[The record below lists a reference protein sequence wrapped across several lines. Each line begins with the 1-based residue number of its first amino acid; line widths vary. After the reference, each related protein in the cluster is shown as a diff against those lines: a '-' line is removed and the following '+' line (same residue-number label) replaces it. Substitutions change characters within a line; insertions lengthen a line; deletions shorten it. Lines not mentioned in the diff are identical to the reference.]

1 MSAPAKASKWGSFLS
16 QAVANVESRLD
27 NILSEEEA
35 NGKASS
41 QPPSRPASAASTN
54 KPTTTTTKSA
64 NDRLQERLARAVAA
78 KNAASGSGS
87 PRSDASPARPQRT
100 SLEASSAKQ
109 SPRASVDLAGADAT
123 SQAPR
128 SSLSKEDTTTTTTTT
143 AKDEITPEKEEDKA
157 QPTTQAP
164 DTATTPQK
172 SPRPSGQEDRPEAG
186 ETPAASTPSTRND
199 VVSISVATSEK
210 MVSSLDLYEKRI
222 GELEKR
228 LEETQAQHQEEL
240 HSQGEQVDAL
250 QAKLQ
255 YLAREAAES
264 ARKDASSAPGG
275 SLEKK
280 LAEKDQQIAGLMEEG
295 QKLAG
300 NEQKLRTVIKKLRV
314 QVATDEK
321 EVNEQKMWRSKTER
335 ELSSL
340 RDALHAA
347 DTVKKA
353 NEESQKTIGQLKKDM
368 DRLKSTIAS
377 KDTTIAELKSQVQEE
392 SERAKTMAAKVNDQI
407 REAGQSKIK
416 DLEEAVAALEVEKN
430 LLADRSKAQA
440 AELKEKFE
448 RASERARVVELEL
461 RGEVQVLEA
470 KLEALRA
477 TAEEA
482 SSGAVGDAQAKLL
495 RQIET
500 LQTQYSIASENWQG
514 MEASLVARAAG
525 LEKERDEALKRE
537 SEMRRKAREAASRAK
552 RQEEELEEAK
562 TKLPSVQKDL
572 SDHQSQIESLRK
584 RAEEAEAALA
594 EAKADF
600 EKQKASWKEESLDR
614 QGADRRPWL
623 DEVAL
628 RNNNS
633 RPASPLLSATQRT
646 FSTDYLGLQN
656 LSTKFRKPS
665 APSSNGDPLSIER
678 PLSARRPSHQPPSR
692 PSILSGPPRVT
703 GTPPPMLGEDMVR
716 SPTGTPHPEL
726 ERQDSFDNLETPASP
741 HNMMQDVVSVS
752 TVGAGPSVQLVERMS
767 AAVRRLESERV
778 AAKEELA
785 RISAQRDEARAE
797 IVALIKEVESGKTA
811 SKKVEDLER
820 EVTEIN
826 ERYQTT
832 LEMLG
837 EKSELVEELRADV
850 EDVKAMYRD
859 LVERTIK

>member
-1 MSAPAKASKWGSFLS
+1 MSAPAKSSKWGSFLS

-27 NILSEEEA
+27 NILSEEET
-35 NGKASS
+35 NGKPSS
-41 QPPSRPASAASTN
+41 QSPSRPASAASAASTN
-54 KPTTTTTKSA
+54 KPTTTTAKSA

-87 PRSDASPARPQRT
+87 PRSEVSPARPQRT

-109 SPRASVDLAGADAT
+109 SPRASVDLAGADTT

-128 SSLSKEDTTTTTTTT
+128 SSLSKEHPST
-143 AKDEITPEKEEDKA
+143 AKNETKSGKGEDKS
-157 QPTTQAP
+157 QPTTQISDA
-164 DTATTPQK
+164 TTTPQE
-172 SPRPSGQEDRPEAG
+172 SPRP
-186 ETPAASTPSTRND
+186 ND

-240 HSQGEQVDAL
+240 HRQGEQVDAL

-314 QVATDEK
+314 QIATDEK
-321 EVNEQKMWRSKTER
+321 EANDQKMWRSRTER

-340 RDALHAA
+340 RDASQAA
-347 DTVKKA
+347 EAVKKA

-392 SERAKTMAAKVNDQI
+392 SERAKSMAAKANDQI

-416 DLEEAVAALEVEKN
+416 DLEEAVATLEVEKN
-430 LLADRSKAQA
+430 LLADRSKTQA
-440 AELKEKFE
+440 AELKEKSE

-514 MEASLVARAAG
+514 MEASLVARAAS
-525 LEKERDEALKRE
+525 LERERDEALKRE
-537 SEMRRKAREAASRAK
+537 SEMRRKAREAASRSK

-572 SDHQSQIESLRK
+572 SDHRSQIESLRK

-594 EAKADF
+594 EAKTDF

-646 FSTDYLGLQN
+646 FSTDYLGLQG

-692 PSILSGPPRVT
+692 PSVLSGPPRIT
-703 GTPPPMLGEDMVR
+703 GTPPLLGEEIVR
-716 SPTGTPHPEL
+716 SPTGTPHPGLL
-726 ERQDSFDNLETPASP
+726 EREDSFDNMETPASP

-797 IVALIKEVESGKTA
+797 IVTLIKEVESGKTA
-811 SKKVEDLER
+811 TRKVEDLEK

>member
-1 MSAPAKASKWGSFLS
+1 MSAPAKSSKWGSFLS

-27 NILSEEEA
+27 NILAEEEA

-54 KPTTTTTKSA
+54 KTTTTPAKTA

-78 KNAASGSGS
+78 KNAASAGGS
-87 PRSDASPARPQRT
+87 PRSEASPARTQRT
-100 SLEASSAKQ
+100 SLETSSAKQ
-109 SPRASVDLAGADAT
+109 SPRASVDLGGADAA

-128 SSLSKEDTTTTTTTT
+128 SDLSKDDPSTT
-143 AKDEITPEKEEDKA
+143 KDEIKPGKEEDKS
-157 QPTTQAP
+157 QTTTQASNVP
-164 DTATTPQK
+164 VTPQE
-172 SPRPSGQEDRPEAG
+172 SPRPSVQEERPESG
-186 ETPAASTPSTRND
+186 ETPAISARHKRND
-199 VVSISVATSEK
+199 TVSISVAASER
-210 MVSSLDLYEKRI
+210 MKR
-222 GELEKR
+222 GWRR
-228 LEETQAQHQEEL
+228 LKHNTQEEL
-240 HSQGEQVDAL
+240 HSQVEQVDAL

-275 SLEKK
+275 SPEKK
-280 LAEKDQQIAGLMEEG
+280 LAEKDQQIAGLLEEG

-300 NEQKLRTVIKKLRV
+300 NEQKLRTVIKKLRA
-314 QVATDEK
+314 QIAADEK
-321 EVNEQKMWRSKTER
+321 EANEQKMWRAKTEQ

-340 RDALHAA
+340 RDAVHAA
-347 DTVKKA
+347 DGVKKA
-353 NEESQKTIGQLKKDM
+353 NDESQKTISQLKKDV
-368 DRLKSTIAS
+368 DKLKSTIAS
-377 KDTTIAELKSQVQEE
+377 KDATIAELKSQVQEE
-392 SERAKTMAAKVNDQI
+392 SERAKSMAAKSNDQV
-407 REAGQSKIK
+407 REAGQAKIK
-416 DLEEAVAALEVEKN
+416 ELEETVATLEVEKN
-430 LLADRSKAQA
+430 LFADRAKAQA
-440 AELKEKFE
+440 AELKEKSE

-461 RGEVQVLEA
+461 RGEVQVLES

-514 MEASLVARAAG
+514 MEASLVARAAS

-600 EKQKASWKEESLDR
+600 EKQKSTWKEETLDR
-614 QGADRRPWL
+614 AGADRRPWL

-646 FSTDYLGLQN
+646 FSTDYLGLQS

-678 PLSARRPSHQPPSR
+678 PLSARRPSHQLPSR
-692 PSILSGPPRVT
+692 PSILSGPPRLT
-703 GTPPPMLGEDMVR
+703 GTPPPLLGEELVR
-716 SPTGTPHPEL
+716 SPTGTPHPGL
-726 ERQDSFDNLETPASP
+726 EREDSFDNMETPTSP

-752 TVGAGPSVQLVERMS
+752 TAGAGPSVQLVERMS

-797 IVALIKEVESGKTA
+797 IVTLIKEVESGKTA
-811 SKKVEDLER
+811 TKKVEDLEKK
-820 EVTEIN
+820 VAEIN
-826 ERYQTT
+826 DRYQTT

-850 EDVKAMYRD
+850 DDVKAMYRD

>member
-1 MSAPAKASKWGSFLS
+1 MSAPAKSSKWGSFLS

-27 NILSEEEA
+27 NILAEEEA
-35 NGKASS
+35 NGKPSS

-54 KPTTTTTKSA
+54 KTTTTTTKPA

-78 KNAASGSGS
+78 KNAASAGGS
-87 PRSDASPARPQRT
+87 PRSEASPARTQRT
-100 SLEASSAKQ
+100 SLETSSAKQ
-109 SPRASVDLAGADAT
+109 SPRASVDLAGADAA

-128 SSLSKEDTTTTTTTT
+128 SSLSKDDSSTTKDEIKPGKEEDKSQTTTTTT
-143 AKDEITPEKEEDKA
+143 
-157 QPTTQAP
+157 QAP
-164 DTATTPQK
+164 NAPVTPQE
-172 SPRPSGQEDRPEAG
+172 SPRTSVQEERPGSG
-186 ETPAASTPSTRND
+186 ETPAITARHKRND
-199 VVSISVATSEK
+199 TVSISVAASER

-222 GELEKR
+222 RELENR
-228 LEETQAQHQEEL
+228 LEETQTQHQEEL
-240 HSQGEQVDAL
+240 HSQVEQVDAL

-264 ARKDASSAPGG
+264 ARKDASSALGG
-275 SLEKK
+275 SPQKK
-280 LAEKDQQIAGLMEEG
+280 LAEKDQQIAGLLEEG

-300 NEQKLRTVIKKLRV
+300 NEQKLRTVIKKLRA
-314 QVATDEK
+314 QVAADEK
-321 EVNEQKMWRSKTER
+321 EANEQKIWRAKTEQ

-340 RDALHAA
+340 RDAVQAA
-347 DTVKKA
+347 NGVKKA
-353 NEESQKTIGQLKKDM
+353 NDESQKTIAQLKKDM
-368 DRLKSTIAS
+368 DKLKSTIAS

-392 SERAKTMAAKVNDQI
+392 SERAQSMAAKVNDQI
-407 REAGQSKIK
+407 REAGQAKIK
-416 DLEEAVAALEVEKN
+416 ELEETVATLEVEKN
-430 LLADRSKAQA
+430 LFADRAKAQA
-440 AELKEKFE
+440 AELKEKSE

-461 RGEVQVLEA
+461 RGEVQVLES

-482 SSGAVGDAQAKLL
+482 SSGAVGDAQVKLL

-514 MEASLVARAAG
+514 MEASLVARAAN

-584 RAEEAEAALA
+584 RADEAEAALA

-600 EKQKASWKEESLDR
+600 EKQKSTWKEETLDR

-646 FSTDYLGLQN
+646 FSTDYLGLQS

-678 PLSARRPSHQPPSR
+678 PVSARRPSHQPPSR
-692 PSILSGPPRVT
+692 PSILSGPPRLT
-703 GTPPPMLGEDMVR
+703 GTPPPLLGEELVR
-716 SPTGTPHPEL
+716 SPTGTPYPGL
-726 ERQDSFDNLETPASP
+726 EREDSFDNMETPTSP

-752 TVGAGPSVQLVERMS
+752 TAGAGPSVQLVERMS

-811 SKKVEDLER
+811 TKKVEDLEK

-850 EDVKAMYRD
+850 DDVKAMYRD